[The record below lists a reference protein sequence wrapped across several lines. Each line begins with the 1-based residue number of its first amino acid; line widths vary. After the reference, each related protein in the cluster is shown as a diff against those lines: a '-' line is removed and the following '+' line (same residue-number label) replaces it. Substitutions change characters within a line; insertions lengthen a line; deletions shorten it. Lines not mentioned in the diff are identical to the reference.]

1 MQLNGPV
8 MNKEIQHLIS
18 QLQESFNGDP
28 WFGRN
33 AEKLLGEVT
42 EAIAFQQ
49 PNGQHSIAELVWHMV
64 NWREFV
70 ISRFRKD
77 ESKDLH
83 YFESND
89 WRQLDN
95 SYPSLWQQ
103 GLVKLNETQELLLN
117 ILREQPDSILEKNV
131 EERTYN
137 FRNLLN
143 GIVQH
148 DIYHLGQIAYLV
160 KYLNQK

>member
-1 MQLNGPV
+1 
-8 MNKEIQHLIS
+8 MNKEIQYLVS

-33 AEKLLGEVT
+33 AEKLLKEVT
-42 EAIAFQQ
+42 ETLAFQK

-70 ISRFRKD
+70 ISRFKKD
-77 ESKDLH
+77 ETKDLH
-83 YFESND
+83 YFEAND
-89 WRQLDN
+89 WRQLDH
-95 SYPSLWQQ
+95 SDRSLWQH
-103 GLVKLNETQELLLN
+103 GLQKLNETQELLIN
-117 ILREQPDSILEKNV
+117 ILQDQTDSILDKIV
-131 EERTYN
+131 EERTYSY
-137 FRNLLN
+137 RNLLN

-160 KYLNQK
+160 KFLNQQ

>member
-1 MQLNGPV
+1 
-8 MNKEIQHLIS
+8 MNKEIQYIIS

-33 AEKLLGEVT
+33 AQKLLAEVQ
-42 EAIAFQQ
+42 EEMAFKK
-49 PNGQHSIAELVWHMV
+49 PNGQHSIIELVWHMI

-70 ISRFRKD
+70 ISRFSKE

-83 YFESND
+83 YFEAND

-95 SYPSLWQQ
+95 TNKSLWKQ
-103 GLVKLNETQELLLN
+103 GLDKLNETQKVLIN
-117 ILREQPDSILEKNV
+117 ILKGQTDDVLENNV

-160 KYLNQK
+160 KFLKQNNKGVKL

>member
-1 MQLNGPV
+1 
-8 MNKEIQHLIS
+8 MNKEIQYLVS
-18 QLQESFNGDP
+18 QLQESYNGDP

-42 EAIAFQQ
+42 ETLAFQK

-70 ISRFRKD
+70 ISRFKKD
-77 ESKDLH
+77 ETKDLH
-83 YFESND
+83 YFEAND
-89 WRQLDN
+89 WRQLDH
-95 SYPSLWQQ
+95 SDRSLWQH
-103 GLVKLNETQELLLN
+103 GLQKLNETQELLIN
-117 ILREQPDSILEKNV
+117 ILQDQSDSILDKTV

-137 FRNLLN
+137 YRNLLN

-160 KYLNQK
+160 KFLNQQ

>member
-1 MQLNGPV
+1 
-8 MNKEIQHLIS
+8 MNKEIQYLVS

-42 EAIAFQQ
+42 EDIAFEK
-49 PNGQHSIAELVWHMV
+49 PKGQHSIAELVWHMV

-77 ESKDLH
+77 ETKDLH
-83 YFESND
+83 YFEAND
-89 WRQLDN
+89 WRQLDH
-95 SYPSLWQQ
+95 SDRSLWQQ
-103 GLVKLNETQELLLN
+103 GLDKLIETQELFLN
-117 ILREQPDSILEKNV
+117 ILQDQSDSILDKNV

-137 FRNLLN
+137 YRNLLN

-160 KYLNQK
+160 KFLNQK

>member
-1 MQLNGPV
+1 
-8 MNKEIQHLIS
+8 MNKEIQYLVS
-18 QLQESFNGDP
+18 QLQESYNGDP

-42 EAIAFQQ
+42 ETLAFQK

-70 ISRFRKD
+70 ISRFKKD
-77 ESKDLH
+77 ETKDLH
-83 YFESND
+83 YFEAND
-89 WRQLDN
+89 WRQLDH
-95 SYPSLWQQ
+95 SDRSLWQH
-103 GLVKLNETQELLLN
+103 GLQKLNETQELLIN
-117 ILREQPDSILEKNV
+117 ILQDQTDSILDKIV
-131 EERTYN
+131 EERTYSY
-137 FRNLLN
+137 RNLLN

-160 KYLNQK
+160 KFLNQ

>member
-1 MQLNGPV
+1 
-8 MNKEIQHLIS
+8 MNKEIQYLVS

-42 EAIAFQQ
+42 ETLAFQK

-70 ISRFRKD
+70 ISRFKKD
-77 ESKDLH
+77 ETKDLH
-83 YFESND
+83 YFEAND
-89 WRQLDN
+89 WRQLDH
-95 SYPSLWQQ
+95 SDRSLWQH
-103 GLVKLNETQELLLN
+103 GLQKLNETQELLIN
-117 ILREQPDSILEKNV
+117 ILQDQTDSILDKIV
-131 EERTYN
+131 EERTYSY
-137 FRNLLN
+137 RNLLN

-160 KYLNQK
+160 KFLNHQ

>member
-8 MNKEIQHLIS
+8 MNIEIQHLIF

-70 ISRFRKD
+70 ISRFIKD

-83 YFESND
+83 YFEAND
-89 WRQLDN
+89 WRQLDH
-95 SYPSLWQQ
+95 SDPSLWQK

-117 ILREQPDSILEKNV
+117 ILREQSDSILEKNV

-137 FRNLLN
+137 YRNLLN
-143 GIVQH
+143 GSVQH

-160 KYLNQK
+160 KFLNQK

>member
-1 MQLNGPV
+1 
-8 MNKEIQHLIS
+8 MNKEIQYLVS
-18 QLQESFNGDP
+18 QLQESYNGDP

-42 EAIAFQQ
+42 ETLAFQK

-70 ISRFRKD
+70 ISRFTKD
-77 ESKDLH
+77 ETKDLY
-83 YFESND
+83 YFEVND
-89 WRQLDN
+89 WWPMDHSDR
-95 SYPSLWQQ
+95 SLWQQ
-103 GLVKLNETQELLLN
+103 GLHKLNETQELLIN
-117 ILREQPDSILEKNV
+117 ILQDQSDSILDKTV

-137 FRNLLN
+137 YRHLLN

-160 KYLNQK
+160 KFLNQQ

>member
-1 MQLNGPV
+1 MQLNGRV
-8 MNKEIQHLIS
+8 MNIEIQHLIS

-49 PNGQHSIAELVWHMV
+49 PNGQHSIAELVCHMI

-70 ISRFRKD
+70 ISRFIKD
-77 ESKDLH
+77 ESNDLH
-83 YFESND
+83 YFEAND

-95 SYPSLWQQ
+95 SDPSLWQQ

>member
-1 MQLNGPV
+1 
-8 MNKEIQHLIS
+8 MNKEIQYLVS

-42 EAIAFQQ
+42 ETLAFQK

-70 ISRFRKD
+70 ISRFKKD
-77 ESKDLH
+77 ETKDLH
-83 YFESND
+83 YFEAND
-89 WRQLDN
+89 WRQLDH
-95 SYPSLWQQ
+95 SDRSWWQH
-103 GLVKLNETQELLLN
+103 GLQKLNETQELLIN
-117 ILREQPDSILEKNV
+117 ILQDQTDSILDKIV
-131 EERTYN
+131 EERTYSY
-137 FRNLLN
+137 RNLLN

-148 DIYHLGQIAYLV
+148 DICHLGQIAYLV
-160 KYLNQK
+160 KFLNQQ

>member
-1 MQLNGPV
+1 
-8 MNKEIQHLIS
+8 MNKEIQYLVS

-42 EAIAFQQ
+42 ETLAFQK

-77 ESKDLH
+77 ENKDLH
-83 YFESND
+83 YFETND
-89 WRQLDN
+89 WRQLDH
-95 SYPSLWQQ
+95 SDSSLWQH
-103 GLVKLNETQELLLN
+103 GLDKLNETQELLIN
-117 ILREQPDSILEKNV
+117 ILLDQPDAILDNNV

-137 FRNLLN
+137 YRNLLN
-143 GIVQH
+143 GIIQH

-160 KYLNQK
+160 KYTKEKK

>member
-1 MQLNGPV
+1 
-8 MNKEIQHLIS
+8 MNKEIQFLVT
-18 QLQESFNGDP
+18 QFQESLNGDP

-33 AEKLLGEVT
+33 AQKLLGEVT
-42 EAIAFQQ
+42 EAIAFQN

-77 ESKDLH
+77 ANKDLH
-83 YFESND
+83 YFETND
-89 WRQLDN
+89 WRQLDH
-95 SYPSLWQQ
+95 SDSSLWRQ
-103 GLVKLNETQELLLN
+103 GLNKLYDTQEVLLH
-117 ILREQPDSILEKNV
+117 ILQDQSDSILDRNV

-137 FRNLLN
+137 YRKLLH
-143 GIVQH
+143 GVIQH

-160 KYLNQK
+160 KYIKEEE

>member
-1 MQLNGPV
+1 
-8 MNKEIQHLIS
+8 MNKEIQYLVS
-18 QLQESFNGDP
+18 QLQESYNGDP

-42 EAIAFQQ
+42 ETLAFQK

-70 ISRFRKD
+70 ISRFKKD
-77 ESKDLH
+77 ETKDLH
-83 YFESND
+83 YFEAND
-89 WRQLDN
+89 WRQLDH
-95 SYPSLWQQ
+95 SDRSLWQH
-103 GLVKLNETQELLLN
+103 GLQKLNETQEILIN
-117 ILREQPDSILEKNV
+117 ILQDQSDSILDKTV

-137 FRNLLN
+137 YRNLLN

-160 KYLNQK
+160 KFLNQQ

>member
-1 MQLNGPV
+1 
-8 MNKEIQHLIS
+8 MNKEIQYLVS
-18 QLQESFNGDP
+18 QLQESYNGDP

-42 EAIAFQQ
+42 ETLAFQK

-70 ISRFRKD
+70 ISRFKKD
-77 ESKDLH
+77 ETKDLH
-83 YFESND
+83 YFEAND
-89 WRQLDN
+89 WRQLDH
-95 SYPSLWQQ
+95 SDRSLWQQ
-103 GLVKLNETQELLLN
+103 SLHKLNETQELLIN
-117 ILREQPDSILEKNV
+117 ILQDQSDSSLDKTV

-137 FRNLLN
+137 YRNLLN

-160 KYLNQK
+160 KFLNQQ

>member
-1 MQLNGPV
+1 
-8 MNKEIQHLIS
+8 MNKEIQYLVS
-18 QLQESFNGDP
+18 QLQESYNGDP

-42 EAIAFQQ
+42 ETLAFQK

-70 ISRFRKD
+70 ISRFKKD
-77 ESKDLH
+77 ETKDLH
-83 YFESND
+83 YFEAND
-89 WRQLDN
+89 WRQLDHLDR
-95 SYPSLWQQ
+95 SLWQH
-103 GLVKLNETQELLLN
+103 GLQKLNETQELLIN
-117 ILREQPDSILEKNV
+117 ILQDQTDSILDKIV
-131 EERTYN
+131 EERTYSY
-137 FRNLLN
+137 RNLLN

-160 KYLNQK
+160 KFLNQQ

>member
-1 MQLNGPV
+1 
-8 MNKEIQHLIS
+8 MNKEIQYLVS

-42 EAIAFQQ
+42 ETLAFQK

-70 ISRFRKD
+70 ISRFKKD
-77 ESKDLH
+77 ETKDLH
-83 YFESND
+83 YFEAND
-89 WRQLDN
+89 WRQLDH
-95 SYPSLWQQ
+95 SDRSLWQH
-103 GLVKLNETQELLLN
+103 GLQKLNETQELLIK
-117 ILREQPDSILEKNV
+117 ILQDQSDSILDKTV
-131 EERTYN
+131 KERTYSY
-137 FRNLLN
+137 RNLLN

-160 KYLNQK
+160 KFLNQ

>member
-1 MQLNGPV
+1 
-8 MNKEIQHLIS
+8 MNKEIQYLVS
-18 QLQESFNGDP
+18 QLQESYNGDP

-42 EAIAFQQ
+42 ETLAFQK

-70 ISRFRKD
+70 ISRIKKD
-77 ESKDLH
+77 ETKDLH
-83 YFESND
+83 YFEAND
-89 WRQLDN
+89 WRQLDHLDR
-95 SYPSLWQQ
+95 SLWQH
-103 GLVKLNETQELLLN
+103 GLQKLNETQELLIN
-117 ILREQPDSILEKNV
+117 ILQDQSDSILDKTV

-137 FRNLLN
+137 YRNLLN

-160 KYLNQK
+160 KFLNQ

>member
-1 MQLNGPV
+1 
-8 MNKEIQHLIS
+8 MNKEIQYLVS
-18 QLQESFNGDP
+18 QLQESYNGDP

-42 EAIAFQQ
+42 ETLAFQK

-70 ISRFRKD
+70 ISRFKKD
-77 ESKDLH
+77 ETKDLH
-83 YFESND
+83 YFEAND
-89 WRQLDN
+89 WRQLDH
-95 SYPSLWQQ
+95 SDRSLWQH
-103 GLVKLNETQELLLN
+103 GLQKLNETQELLIK
-117 ILREQPDSILEKNV
+117 ILQDQSDSILDKTV
-131 EERTYN
+131 KERTYSY
-137 FRNLLN
+137 RNLLN

-160 KYLNQK
+160 KFLNQQ

>member
-1 MQLNGPV
+1 
-8 MNKEIQHLIS
+8 MNKEIQYLVS
-18 QLQESFNGDP
+18 QLQESYNGDP

-42 EAIAFQQ
+42 ETLAFQK

-70 ISRFRKD
+70 ISRFKKD
-77 ESKDLH
+77 ETKDLH
-83 YFESND
+83 YFEAND
-89 WRQLDN
+89 WRQLDH
-95 SYPSLWQQ
+95 SDRSLWQH
-103 GLVKLNETQELLLN
+103 GLQKLNETQELLIN
-117 ILREQPDSILEKNV
+117 ILQDQSDSSLDKTV

-137 FRNLLN
+137 YRNLLN

-160 KYLNQK
+160 KFLNQ

>member
-1 MQLNGPV
+1 
-8 MNKEIQHLIS
+8 MNKEIQYLVS
-18 QLQESFNGDP
+18 QLQESYNGDP

-42 EAIAFQQ
+42 ETLAFQK

-70 ISRFRKD
+70 ISRFKKD
-77 ESKDLH
+77 ETKDLH
-83 YFESND
+83 YFEAND
-89 WRQLDN
+89 WRQLDHLDR
-95 SYPSLWQQ
+95 SLWQH
-103 GLVKLNETQELLLN
+103 GLQKLNETQELLIN
-117 ILREQPDSILEKNV
+117 ILQDQTDSILDKTV

-137 FRNLLN
+137 YRNLLN

-160 KYLNQK
+160 KFLNQ

>member
-1 MQLNGPV
+1 
-8 MNKEIQHLIS
+8 MNKEIQYLVS
-18 QLQESFNGDP
+18 QLQECFNGDP

-33 AEKLLGEVT
+33 AEKLIGEVRET
-42 EAIAFQQ
+42 LAFQK

-70 ISRFRKD
+70 ISRFKKD
-77 ESKDLH
+77 ETKDLH
-83 YFESND
+83 YFEAND
-89 WRQLDN
+89 WRQLDHLDR
-95 SYPSLWQQ
+95 SLWQH
-103 GLVKLNETQELLLN
+103 GLQKLNETQELL
-117 ILREQPDSILEKNV
+117 IKIFQYQSDSILDKTV

-137 FRNLLN
+137 YRNLLN

-160 KYLNQK
+160 KFLNQQ

>member
-1 MQLNGPV
+1 
-8 MNKEIQHLIS
+8 MNKEIQYLVS
-18 QLQESFNGDP
+18 QLQESYNGDP

-42 EAIAFQQ
+42 ETLAFQK

-70 ISRFRKD
+70 ISRFKKD
-77 ESKDLH
+77 ETKDLH
-83 YFESND
+83 YFEAND
-89 WRQLDN
+89 WRQLDH
-95 SYPSLWQQ
+95 SDRSLWQQ
-103 GLVKLNETQELLLN
+103 SLHKLNETQELLIN
-117 ILREQPDSILEKNV
+117 ILQDQSDSSLDKTV

-137 FRNLLN
+137 YRNLLN

-160 KYLNQK
+160 KFLNQ

>member
-1 MQLNGPV
+1 
-8 MNKEIQHLIS
+8 MNKEIQYLVS

-42 EAIAFQQ
+42 ETLAFQK

-70 ISRFRKD
+70 ISRFKKD
-77 ESKDLH
+77 ETKDLH
-83 YFESND
+83 YFEAND
-89 WRQLDN
+89 WRQLDH
-95 SYPSLWQQ
+95 SDRSLWQH
-103 GLVKLNETQELLLN
+103 GLQKLNETQELLIN
-117 ILREQPDSILEKNV
+117 ILQDQTDSILDKIV
-131 EERTYN
+131 EERTYSY
-137 FRNLLN
+137 RNLLN

-160 KYLNQK
+160 KFLNQQ